1 MRKVPAELFVIF
13 SLQDEILPHDLHAWL
28 RLPVEKAAGVVSV
41 LHLPGLLSQP
51 PPQLRPLPLLSV
63 GPVEPDLGQDQNV
76 HRDLHQVLPHSLLV
90 FQST

>member
-51 PPQLRPLPLLSV
+51 PP
-63 GPVEPDLGQDQNV
+63 
-76 HRDLHQVLPHSLLV
+76 
-90 FQST
+90 